1 MVSDNDCDVAVCDI
15 KGRGDFPPPSDFV
28 CTSYI
33 QNLCLRV
40 HVFRNI
46 EYLAFSICHPQT
58 INSSITHFVCVRC
71 VRLCT
76 AEPYTKKSSIHA
88 AFSVFVYGT
97 KKRTVHKKIQ
107 YLCGFQPYCVRLPL
121 SLIEYIENI

>member
-1 MVSDNDCDVAVCDI
+1 MVSDNACDVAVCDI
-15 KGRGDFPPPSDFV
+15 KGVGIFPHQAILDV
-28 CTSYI
+28 
-33 QNLCLRV
+33 LCIYKIYACISINTE
-40 HVFRNI
+40 H
-46 EYLAFSICHPQT
+46 LAFSICHPQT
-58 INSSITHFVCVRC
+58 INNNITHYVCVRC

-76 AEPYTKKSSIHA
+76 AEPYTKKSSIYA

-107 YLCGFQPYCVRLPL
+107 YSCGFQPYCVRLPL